1 MIPYTHK
8 VHRLA
13 RSLKLKV
20 EANGE
25 VVVVSPSHVPSRL
38 IQDFVASH
46 LDWIARAQAKLR
58 ELRPAASHD
67 TVQLFGQE
75 YPLSV
80 SEEPNHKLGVTLKD
94 HQITI
99 RLVSR
104 NITPTLKSPKVTLEL
119 EHYLKA
125 TAEKYIVPRTH
136 QLAQIMSI
144 KFGRITLREQ
154 KSRWGSCSS
163 QGNLNFNWRLVH
175 YPPAIIDY
183 VIIHELAHRKHMN
196 HSVSFWNFVS
206 QFDPEYL
213 KHRGW
218 LKRHGLNLE

>member
-20 EANGE
+20 EPSGE
-25 VVVVSPSHVPSRL
+25 VVVVSPKHVPSKL
-38 IQDFVASH
+38 IQDFVNSH
-46 LDWIARAQAKLR
+46 LEWIAKTQAKLR
-58 ELRPAASHD
+58 AVTPTASYD
-67 TVQLFGQE
+67 RMQLFGRE
-75 YPLSV
+75 YQLAV
-80 SEEPNHKLGVTLKD
+80 TEEPNFKLGVTLKESAL
-94 HQITI
+94 II
-99 RLVSR
+99 RLPSR
-104 NITPTLKSPKVTLEL
+104 NQTPSLKSPRVKQEL
-119 EHYLKA
+119 EKYLKA

-136 QLAQIMSI
+136 QLADIMHI

-175 YPPAIIDY
+175 YPPAVIDY

-196 HSVSFWNFVS
+196 HSTAFWNFVREY
-206 QFDPEYL
+206 DPEFL

-218 LKRHGLNLE
+218 LKRHGLNVT